1 MQGCP
6 FLDLHENRGNT
17 MAIVSDARRLLVPL
31 LAAALLLPLAACQKA
46 GDKVTEAAIERAT
59 GNKVDVDRDGDT
71 MTIKTD
77 DGQIKVATS
86 EDGQSVPLPD
96 DFPKDVFL
104 PEQSAVNS
112 AMDMAGM
119 KMVNITTKASTNQVS
134 SAIQKTMEAQ
144 GWKREMAMQA
154 AEGSATLVFSKDKR
168 QTVYQMMKADGGGT
182 QVAIRTGGEG

>member
-1 MQGCP
+1 
-6 FLDLHENRGNT
+6 
-17 MAIVSDARRLLVPL
+17 MAILSNTRRVLVPL
-31 LAAALLLPLAACQKA
+31 LAVGLLLPLSACQKA
-46 GDKVTEAAIERAT
+46 ADKVTAAAIERAT
-59 GNKVDVDRDGDT
+59 GNKVDVDRDGNT
-71 MTIKTD
+71 VTIKTD
-77 DGQIKVATS
+77 EGQIKVATS

-104 PEQSAVNS
+104 PEQAAVNS

-119 KMVNITTKASTNQVS
+119 KMVNITTEATTSEVS
-134 SAIQKTMEAQ
+134 GAIQKTMEAR

-154 AEGSATLVFSKDKR
+154 AEGSATLVYSKDKR